1 MEVTM
6 NYPNPTKSISAISV
20 SCKKISSI
28 MSIGRIRWV
37 ALLFSTFCLLC
48 ASATLSAQTQ
58 LGADI
63 DGESAEDSSGEVS
76 LSSDGKRL
84 AIGAPGNDGNGTDS
98 GHVRIYEWS
107 GMAWTQFG
115 ADINGEAAYDYS
127 GSSVSLS
134 SDGNRLAIGA
144 PGNDGSGSLSGH
156 VRVYEWSDLSWT
168 QLGSDI
174 DGEATGDEVGLAV
187 SLSSDGNRLAI
198 GTPYNNG
205 NSGHVRVLEWA
216 DSTWTQLGADIDAEE
231 AEEYSGFSVSL
242 SSDGNRLASGAIW
255 ANHARVY
262 QWSGTNWMQLGADI
276 EGEQAGDQSGRSV
289 SLSDNGNRLAVGAP
303 MNNGT
308 GSESGHT
315 RVYQWSGSAWT
326 QLGADI
332 DGEASGDHSGWS
344 VSLSSD
350 GNRLAIG
357 ALWNRS
363 SAGHVRVYQ
372 WSGAAWVQ
380 LGADIDGEAAN
391 DYSGLVSLSSD
402 GNRLAIGASGND
414 GNGDHSGQVR
424 VFDISMF
431 NGFKINPGL
440 NDAWFNRATPGQG
453 FLLTVFPDREEMFLA
468 WFTFDTQ
475 RPPEDAVALLGEPG
489 HRWLTAQGPYDDDTA
504 ELTIFVTEGG
514 EFDAIEPKATTDLEG
529 DGTLT
534 IQFADCNA
542 GLVSYEITSLGIS
555 GEIPIERIVLDNVP
569 LCESLIANTQ

>member
-1 MEVTM
+1 M